1 MKVKNALLE
10 SKLPNTYMR
19 GGISRAHKVV
29 CSWCYAEGISK
40 IVKIPS
46 KNYSKGVVYQNW
58 REFYSARK
66 RISLL
71 VQATPEVYS
80 I

>member
-19 GGISRAHKVV
+19 GGIRAHKIV

-58 REFYSARK
+58 REFYSAQK